1 MRNRPNLS
9 VLDSNEWQFEI
20 ASQSGSVANLAVLTK
35 NPSNEQKP
43 RHGVRRQ
50 TAAGTQHMQHG
61 TAMLTSKR
69 QAAGNAF
76 TNGIAAVIGEA
87 AALAKLSRPCTGA
100 PFAHMGQHLM
110 RIGRQQQGHRQPV
123 ANDGSSAPADTRLQS
138 SPASQHQ
145 HSQCADLGSTSG
157 LEQARMQK
165 HPLERAERR
174 HHAQQRSQRQQL
186 SRAGRS
192 AEELQRP
199 LPAHQQAWRAARLPG
214 SGSGQSCPSG
224 SLQGAGQA
232 HRISE
237 VVAC

>member
-9 VLDSNEWQFEI
+9 VLDSNEWQFEF

-165 HPLERAERR
+165 HPLESREEAPCSAAQPEAA
-174 HHAQQRSQRQQL
+174 AQQ
-186 SRAGRS
+186 SRKKR
-192 AEELQRP
+192 R
-199 LPAHQQAWRAARLPG
+199 RAAAPFASASAGVEGSSPPGEWKWPELPKWKPPR
-214 SGSGQSCPSG
+214 CRPST
-224 SLQGAGQA
+224 
-232 HRISE
+232 
-237 VVAC
+237 